1 MGLSRHIE
9 FFEAFLNKGVNKNLP
24 SQADWRNLENEA
36 WKAPGSP
43 KLVLDHFLNKTVN
56 KKLPFQ
62 AIWANL
68 ENEAWKVPGSPK

>member
-43 KLVLDHFLNKTVN
+43 NRVLEYFLNKGVN
-56 KKLPFQ
+56 KNLPFQ
-62 AIWANL
+62 A
-68 ENEAWKVPGSPK
+68 P